1 MFLLLTLSKQSWEG
15 GSLAKGAVPKKNMA
29 LGNRFQKMRGSLTIR
44 AGGGG
49 VRWWGV
55 AEFSQ
60 GQRGAKFSEETST
73 SRATMFFCKRVI
85 SVGTLLLIIHITVE
99 ILKWY

>member
-1 MFLLLTLSKQSWEG
+1 M
-15 GSLAKGAVPKKNMA
+15 
-29 LGNRFQKMRGSLTIR
+29 
-44 AGGGG
+44 
-49 VRWWGV
+49 

-60 GQRGAKFSEETST
+60 GQRGAKFSGETST

>member
-44 AGGGG
+44 AGGG

>member
-44 AGGGG
+44 AGGG
-49 VRWWGV
+49 V

-73 SRATMFFCKRVI
+73 SRATMFFCKCVI

>member
-49 VRWWGV
+49 EVVGGWLNSHRGRG
-55 AEFSQ
+55 ELNFQRRLQPRGLPCFS
-60 GQRGAKFSEETST
+60 ANALFLWEH
-73 SRATMFFCKRVI
+73 C
-85 SVGTLLLIIHITVE
+85 
-99 ILKWY
+99 Y